1 MPSLQL
7 PCPLD
12 CSSTLLGGQ
21 SFCWNEVSPGTFSGW
36 IAQQPVRLSSAAQ
49 TLHWDNPNLSP
60 AQLCHYFTLDLPWHS
75 LLATFPASDR
85 SLATARKAYPG
96 LRALRE
102 DPWECLANFI
112 CSSLKQI
119 VQIRQIN
126 ARLRNSFGG
135 PHQLFPSASLLAQ
148 AGETALRSCGL
159 GYRAKHLFATA
170 QIIAAQPSLLEI
182 SSSLPTPQAA
192 ARLELLPGVGPKISR
207 CVLLYAY
214 SRWDAF
220 PIDVWVDRLLREL
233 YFPKKRKPFRIAEL
247 EKWSQEHFGRHRG
260 LAQLLLFHWYRTRPK
275 LARSKKRPPHRSPRQ
290 K

>member
-1 MPSLQL
+1 MPSLPL

-12 CSSTLLGGQ
+12 LPSTLLGGQ
-21 SFCWNEVSPGTFSGW
+21 SFSWNEVSPGTFSGW
-36 IAQQPVRLSSAAQ
+36 IHQHPVQLFTTPHA
-49 TLHWDNPNLSP
+49 LHWNNSDLSP
-60 AQLCHYFTLDLPWHS
+60 AQLRHYLTLDLPWPS
-75 LLATFPASDR
+75 LAASFPACDL
-85 SLATARKAYPG
+85 SLAHARKTYPG

-126 ARLRNSFGG
+126 ARLRQTFGC
-135 PHQLFPSASLLAQ
+135 PQHSFPSAKILAE
-148 AGETALRSCGL
+148 AGEAGLRSCAL

-170 QIIAAQPSLLEI
+170 QIIATQPSLLEI
-182 SSSLPTPQAA
+182 PPSLPTPQAA
-192 ARLELLPGVGPKISR
+192 AHLELLPGVGPKISR

-233 YFPKKRKPFRIAEL
+233 YFPKRRKPFRLPEL
-247 EKWSQEHFGRHRG
+247 EKWSAQHFGPHRG

-275 LARSKKRPPHRSPRQ
+275 VAPPQKSRPSRDARSK
-290 K
+290 